1 MFTSLLPQDVS
12 GGYDAY
18 VNDSQFGGDLE
29 YGITD
34 IVKIFFIITLL
45 IFEKEGS
52 KKIAYFEYMRNLAVF
67 GLCMYYLFRGT
78 RIFAIRLPGVYMF
91 FLTMFVIPSLI
102 YAVEDKVKKVL
113 ISGYLLY
120 LTLMYFNFA
129 KSNANAGNFTPKAYR
144 NVLWK

>member
-34 IVKIFFIITLL
+34 IVKIFFIVTLL

-52 KKIAYFEYMRNLAVF
+52 KKIAYFEYMRNLD
-67 GLCMYYLFRGT
+67 G
-78 RIFAIRLPGVYMF
+78 
-91 FLTMFVIPSLI
+91 
-102 YAVEDKVKKVL
+102 
-113 ISGYLLY
+113 
-120 LTLMYFNFA
+120 LTLAIALRFA
-129 KSNANAGNFTPKAYR
+129 CR
-144 NVLWK
+144 

>member
-1 MFTSLLPQDVS
+1 
-12 GGYDAY
+12 
-18 VNDSQFGGDLE
+18 
-29 YGITD
+29 
-34 IVKIFFIITLL
+34 
-45 IFEKEGS
+45 
-52 KKIAYFEYMRNLAVF
+52 MRNLAVF

-129 KSNANAGNFTPKAYR
+129 KSNCNAGNFTPSKYQ
-144 NVLWK
+144 NILWK